1 MNLARITRQ
10 VSGLFDRR
18 IATAD
23 DRQALAFEERAVAHR
38 TVRDA
43 LARVLLLARDAEFD
57 GRPTGREDHRLGA
70 IGFAA
75 RGGHVEPAIG
85 SFVNALD
92 RVRDD
97 LRAELPRV
105 IGHLLRQLPPLVA
118 LTPD

>member
-43 LARVLLLARDAEFD
+43 LARVLLLTGDAEFD
-57 GRPTGREDHRLGA
+57 WRPTGREDHRLSA

-85 SFVNALD
+85 CFVNALD
-92 RVRDD
+92 RVAYVC
-97 LRAELPRV
+97 RADLPRV
-105 IGHLLRQLPPLVA
+105 LGHLQ
-118 LTPD
+118 PD